1 MQLAN
6 LRNFKFSNFSF
17 YQYFFTAYIG
27 LHVTF
32 SILLGNITAFAPDE
46 GLYKGI
52 FSKLYSEGF
61 TSDVLGFSGAWEPW
75 LRLLYL
81 PAKLLTYIGFSD
93 LLAVRF
99 FSISCSALATVL
111 LIKMAKENG
120 RDDRVFKAAIV
131 SISFIPTVFLWSSIG
146 LRESFLYLEI
156 SAILYF
162 LSRTKDNI
170 DIRNLTGLAISVYSL
185 SMTKNYIFILFL
197 FAFVPT
203 LFVFSFIKRER
214 FFTHFLILIIAV
226 MPLAFN
232 PELVPAISSY
242 FKGQVTKVDTIEI
255 GDINNDGR
263 CDSFEPCAN
272 SNGNGNSNGDGNG
285 NGNGNSNGIE
295 DAETAEYVATGG
307 MTVHALLGEL
317 KRDPNAILAR
327 IASVLGITAKLED
340 ISKSAI
346 VVATDKSVIENQK
359 KLSLQQAGLKKPLQ
373 VLKSSAKFLLIPFI
387 FIDNG
392 SLFLNIQSI
401 ETPIW
406 LFIYGLFFVGFFQLV
421 RRQREFDYAVMVAT
435 LFALEFVAISA
446 LTEINVGTALRH
458 RSLLLI
464 PILVIWVARNKT
476 VIKKTN

>member
-1 MQLAN
+1 MRLEN
-6 LRNFKFSNFSF
+6 LRNFKFSDLNF
-17 YQYFFTAYIG
+17 YHYFFTAYIG

-46 GLYKGI
+46 GLYRNI
-52 FSKLYSEGF
+52 FSNLFDAGF
-61 TSDVLGFSGAWEPW
+61 TSEVGFSGIWEPW
-75 LRLLYL
+75 LRTLYL
-81 PAKLLTYIGFSD
+81 PAQLLTYLGISD
-93 LLAVRF
+93 LLSLRF
-99 FSISCSALATVL
+99 LAIAYSTLATYL
-111 LIKMAKENG
+111 LIKMAKDNG
-120 RDDRVFKAAIV
+120 RDDRVFKAAIIA
-131 SISFIPTVFLWSSIG
+131 ISFMPTVFLWSSIG

-162 LSRTKDNI
+162 LSRIKDEL
-170 DIRNLTGLAISVYSL
+170 DVRNLLGLALAIFSL

-197 FAFVPT
+197 FAFILT
-203 LFVFSFIKRER
+203 LL
-214 FFTHFLILIIAV
+214 FFTFVKRRMFITHVLILGIAV
-226 MPLAFN
+226 MPLSFN

-242 FKGQVTKVDTIEI
+242 FKGQVAKVDTIEL

-272 SNGNGNSNGDGNG
+272 NNG
-285 NGNGNSNGIE
+285 NGNGNEDRNGDGKVDEE
-295 DAETAEYVATGG
+295 DSIEYVATGG
-307 MTVHALLGEL
+307 MTVYALLVQL
-317 KRDPNAILAR
+317 KGSPNTIVAR
-327 IASVLGITAKLED
+327 IASGLGITAKLEA

-346 VVATDKSVIENQK
+346 VVETDKSVVENQK

-373 VLKSSAKFLLIPFI
+373 VLESSAKFLLVPFI

-406 LFIYGLFFVGFFQLV
+406 LFIYALFFMGLYQVI
-421 RRQREFDYAVMVAT
+421 RRRREFDYAVMMAT
-435 LFALEFVAISA
+435 IFAFEFVAISA

-464 PILVIWVARNKT
+464 PILVIWVAR
-476 VIKKTN
+476 KKKPATA